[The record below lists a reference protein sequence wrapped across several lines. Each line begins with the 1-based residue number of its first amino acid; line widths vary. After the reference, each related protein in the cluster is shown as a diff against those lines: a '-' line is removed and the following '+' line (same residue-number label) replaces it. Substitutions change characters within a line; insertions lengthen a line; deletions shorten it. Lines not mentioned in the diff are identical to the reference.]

1 MVSVLVSKLAG
12 LFLKIPLANLLGG
25 TGMGYYSSAYAVFM
39 PLYALCAASLPPAV
53 AQTVSES
60 AAYNRYG
67 RIRLTKKTALWF
79 FGSVS
84 LVLTLL
90 PLIFSEFIA
99 ERIIGNPDARLS
111 VMAISPCI
119 FLGTV
124 TAVYRG
130 YYEGLRNMTPTAV
143 SQMADSIVKLIF
155 GLGLAYVTKEYAYGC
170 YYTGAPV
177 FGQICLNEYDAANAS
192 LPYISAAAVVGT
204 AVADLAGMLYLI
216 LHHKLIG
223 DGIQTAELPSGSES
237 GKILKHLLY
246 MIAPIALAS
255 VVSSLINTID
265 LSTIILLIK
274 NSLRNHPELYSER
287 YASIIASGV
296 KLSEL
301 PNFLYGS
308 FTGLSMAIFTLAPSL
323 CAVFGKSA
331 FPNIAESYA
340 KKDMPSVSKEIRR
353 ALMTSAYIS
362 IPAGFGLCVFSEPVL
377 KLLFSSR
384 YAEISVSHLPLSVL
398 SLSTAFLAI
407 SSAAY
412 SMLQAI
418 NRSDLPVK
426 ITVVGAIVKLGL
438 NSVLIPINQSGLVGA
453 AAATAISYMVMA
465 IWSVA
470 ALYKLTNTRPK
481 IGFSVI
487 LPSIGG
493 ILSSLSS
500 AAVYSYLQNSLSNTI
515 SVTISVLFAV
525 IIYILFVTLLDISTK
540 NAISA
545 QIFG

>member
-1 MVSVLVSKLAG
+1 M
-12 LFLKIPLANLLGG
+12 
-25 TGMGYYSSAYAVFM
+25 
-39 PLYALCAASLPPAV
+39 
-53 AQTVSES
+53 
-60 AAYNRYG
+60 
-67 RIRLTKKTALWF
+67 
-79 FGSVS
+79 
-84 LVLTLL
+84 
-90 PLIFSEFIA
+90 
-99 ERIIGNPDARLS
+99 
-111 VMAISPCI
+111 
-119 FLGTV
+119 
-124 TAVYRG
+124 
-130 YYEGLRNMTPTAV
+130 
-143 SQMADSIVKLIF
+143 
-155 GLGLAYVTKEYAYGC
+155 
-170 YYTGAPV
+170 
-177 FGQICLNEYDAANAS
+177 
-192 LPYISAAAVVGT
+192 PYISAAAVVGT

-438 NSVLIPINQSGLVGA
+438 NSILIPINQSGLIGA

-500 AAVYSYLQNSLSNTI
+500 AAVYSSLQNSLSNTI